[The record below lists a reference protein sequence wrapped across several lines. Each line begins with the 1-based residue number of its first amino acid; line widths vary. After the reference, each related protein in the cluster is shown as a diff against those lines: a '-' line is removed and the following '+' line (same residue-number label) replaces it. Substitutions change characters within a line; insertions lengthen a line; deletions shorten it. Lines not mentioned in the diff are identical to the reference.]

1 MKTKDK
7 LITAIMCLSIFII
20 LIVSGNTKNDK
31 APNSVYQVYLN
42 GQKMGMIASK
52 DELYDLINEEQKGIK
67 EKYNVDKV
75 YPPLGFEI
83 VKYVTY
89 DNDIVDANKIY
100 DKIKDQDDFTIE
112 GYKVTITSEE
122 EGKEDIVINVLDEN
136 VFKNA
141 LKNVVT
147 AFVSEDEFNKYINN
161 TQSEIVDTGQLI
173 EHMYFAEKI
182 NINKTY
188 ISANDKIYTDES
200 ELSQYLLFGDDAKQ
214 SDYIVK
220 EGDTIASISEAN
232 KLNPQEFLVAN
243 PKFRDENSMLAIGEK
258 VNIALINPK
267 LTLIEELHVVQDV
280 EAVMT
285 KETKYDDSKPSSY
298 SVVTQAGVT
307 GITRFTQKVRVVNGE
322 QNQGVEVVSKETIRE
337 PVTEITTKGK
347 KVSSYVT
354 GTFVDTG
361 GDWAWPTNSPYIITS
376 EFAFRWGSMHQGL
389 DISGTGYGSPIY
401 AAKTGTVVTVATH
414 YSLGKYIVVQHE
426 NNIYTMYAHL
436 SSQKVVKGQTVS
448 RGQVIG
454 LMGSSG
460 FSTGTHLHFSAIVGM
475 PYEGGTFFNPWKLY
489 R

>member
-1 MKTKDK
+1 
-7 LITAIMCLSIFII
+7 MCLSIFII

-52 DELYDLINEEQKGIK
+52 DELYDLINEEQRGIK

-182 NINKTY
+182 NINK
-188 ISANDKIYTDES
+188 K
-200 ELSQYLLFGDDAKQ
+200 AKK
-214 SDYIVK
+214 SPV
-220 EGDTIASISEAN
+220 
-232 KLNPQEFLVAN
+232 
-243 PKFRDENSMLAIGEK
+243 
-258 VNIALINPK
+258 
-267 LTLIEELHVVQDV
+267 
-280 EAVMT
+280 
-285 KETKYDDSKPSSY
+285 
-298 SVVTQAGVT
+298 
-307 GITRFTQKVRVVNGE
+307 
-322 QNQGVEVVSKETIRE
+322 QGV
-337 PVTEITTKGK
+337 K
-347 KVSSYVT
+347 K
-354 GTFVDTG
+354 
-361 GDWAWPTNSPYIITS
+361 
-376 EFAFRWGSMHQGL
+376 
-389 DISGTGYGSPIY
+389 
-401 AAKTGTVVTVATH
+401 
-414 YSLGKYIVVQHE
+414 
-426 NNIYTMYAHL
+426 
-436 SSQKVVKGQTVS
+436 
-448 RGQVIG
+448 
-454 LMGSSG
+454 
-460 FSTGTHLHFSAIVGM
+460 
-475 PYEGGTFFNPWKLY
+475 
-489 R
+489 